1 MSEDSRIQFS
11 LNGVW
16 QFQPGA
22 MEQIPEQWSHTIP
35 VPALVDIAEPAYDW
49 QRHDYHWYR
58 KLFALS
64 PENHRALAFL
74 KIAQA
79 MFGTEVWLNGKHL
92 GGDIACYTS
101 QEYDLRQ
108 ALKVAGANELLV
120 RVGAKHTLPPES
132 AVGKDQEKALFIPGI
147 WGDVNLIFCGNPRIK
162 LVQVIPHINRSEAEV
177 RLTVENL
184 GAASCEARLATK
196 VFAKKSG
203 QPVSEEVNVEH
214 LVLAANEQAVVT
226 FWQKIEDMRLWSP
239 DAPFLYELVATVH
252 AGGRPVD
259 STRTTFGMREF
270 KIVGV
275 DFYLNG
281 KRIFLKGGNIA
292 FHRFLSDHERGTL
305 PWQRDWI
312 KRILI
317 DIPHAHHFNFFRNHL
332 GQMYNLWY
340 DLADEH
346 GMLLQNEWPFWTTTG
361 SREQITKEFTR
372 WLQDNWNHPSLVIW
386 DALNESSDKIVQE
399 EIVPEMK
406 KLDPTRPW
414 EAVDFVEQHPYIY
427 SLGPV
432 LNDRKFGFT
441 ESLREIERFATPSV
455 VNEFLWW
462 WLDSTGMPTSLMAG
476 VVERWLGREYTTK
489 DLFAHQVF
497 LAQELVELFRRLRV
511 DAIQPFVYLS
521 NNNGPTAHWF
531 TGHISE
537 LQPKPILATLKNAFA
552 PFGIS
557 LELWDRHFFAGER
570 RTLRLFVF
578 NDEAAPKNGA
588 VRYGVVKGNAL
599 WLSSDFASV
608 HLEGGEC
615 AILPIEVTFP
625 LLPGVYQVRAELY
638 DESKNGAPVY
648 SQKIAHVFD
657 KLQAPEKLLTA
668 RLVLLDQHQ
677 ELAQFLANQQIP
689 YAEFEETQL
698 GGHHVLL
705 VAEGM
710 IRDRRYRQRLGD
722 ISRFAR
728 RGNTLI
734 VIEPELGVESKEK
747 IAVLEGLEIIIEKR
761 IDADKGGYDSYV
773 FAEDY
778 SHRLWIGIAKEH
790 LKMFNGA
797 LGGEMVS
804 EHNLIVLSPH
814 TVLARCGLGLG
825 VIAVAEAA
833 YGAGKVIFSRLQ
845 LRGRLAHSEAR
856 DELYAR
862 RVDPVAQQY
871 LLNLISY
878 AIGSSTST
886 AVIHWRK

>member
-1 MSEDSRIQFS
+1 MSEYSRIQFS

-22 MEQIPEQWSHTIP
+22 MEQIPAQWSHTIP

-58 KLFALS
+58 QLFALP
-64 PENHRALAFL
+64 PENHRALVFL

-79 MFGTEVWLNGKHL
+79 MFGTEVWLNGRHL

-101 QEYDLRQ
+101 QEYDLRE
-108 ALKVAGANELLV
+108 AVKFDAENELFV

-162 LVQVIPHINRSEAEV
+162 LVQVIPHIDKLQVEA

-184 GAASCEARLATK
+184 GAGKCEARISTR

-203 QPVSEEVNVEH
+203 QPVSEEVSVEH
-214 LVLAANEQAVVT
+214 LMLAANEQAVVT

-239 DAPFLYELVATVH
+239 DEPFLHELAATIH

-270 KIVGV
+270 KIAGA

-292 FHRFLSDHERGTL
+292 FHRFLSDNERGAL
-305 PWQRDWI
+305 PWQHDWI
-312 KRILI
+312 KQVLV
-317 DIPHAHHFNFFRNHL
+317 DIPKAHHFNFFRNHL

-361 SREQITKEFTR
+361 SREQITKEFTC
-372 WLQDNWNHPSLVIW
+372 WLQDNWNHPSIIIW
-386 DALNESSDKIVQE
+386 DALNESYDKIVQE

-441 ESLREIERFATPSV
+441 ESLSEIEHFATPSV

-462 WLDSTGMPTSLMAG
+462 WLDSTGKPTSIMEG

-521 NNNGPTAHWF
+521 NNAGPTAHWF
-531 TGHISE
+531 LGHISG
-537 LQPKPILATLKNAFA
+537 LRPKPILATLKNAFA

-578 NDEAAPKNGA
+578 NDEPAPKNGA
-588 VRYGVVKGNAL
+588 VRYGIVNGNEL
-599 WLSSDFASV
+599 WTSSSFAQMHV
-608 HLEGGEC
+608 EGGEC
-615 AILPIEVTFP
+615 AILPIEVVFP
-625 LLPGVYQVRAELY
+625 LLPGAYHVRAELY
-638 DESKNGAPVY
+638 DESKRGMPAY
-648 SQKIAHVFD
+648 SQKIAHVFA
-657 KLQAPEKLLTA
+657 KPQAPEKLMAA
-668 RLVLLDQHQ
+668 RLVLLDQRR
-677 ELAQFLANQQIP
+677 ELARFFANQQIP
-689 YAEFEETQL
+689 YEEFERAQL
-698 GGHHVLL
+698 GDQHVLL

-710 IRDRRYRQRLGD
+710 LRDQRYRKSFD
-722 ISRFAR
+722 EISRFAR
-728 RGNTLI
+728 RGRTVI
-734 VIEPELGVESKEK
+734 VIEPELGVEGKET
-747 IAVLEGLEIIIEKR
+747 IAVLEGLEIAIEKR

-773 FAEDY
+773 FAEGY
-778 SHRLWIGIAKEH
+778 SHPLWNGIAKEH
-790 LKMFNGA
+790 LKMFSGA

-804 EHNLIVLSPH
+804 QHNVTPLLPH

-845 LRGRLAHSEAR
+845 MRGRLARSEAG
-856 DELYAR
+856 DEPCAR

-878 AIGSSTST
+878 AIGS
-886 AVIHWRK
+886 

>member
-1 MSEDSRIQFS
+1 MIS
-11 LNGVW
+11 LNGAW
-16 QFQPGA
+16 QIEPG
-22 MEQIPEQWSHTIP
+22 EKEIPPHEWNHKVR
-35 VPALVDIAEPAYDW
+35 VPALIDLAEPAYDW
-49 QRHDYHWYR
+49 QQDDYHWYR
-58 KLFALS
+58 TSFLIGGNKRT
-64 PENHRALAFL
+64 ELAFL
-74 KIAQA
+74 NLQQA
-79 MFGTEVWLNGKHL
+79 MFGTEVWLNGTPL

-101 QEYDLRQ
+101 QEYGLRE
-108 ALKVAGANELLV
+108 AIKFDAENELLV

-162 LVQVIPHINRSEAEV
+162 LVQVIPHIDRSEAEV

-184 GAASCEARLATK
+184 GAGTCEARISTR

-203 QPVSEEVNVEH
+203 RPASQEVTVEY
-214 LVLAANEQAVVT
+214 LALAANEQAVVT

-239 DAPFLYELVATVH
+239 DEPSLYELAATIH
-252 AGGRPVD
+252 ADGRPVD

-270 KIVGV
+270 KIVGA

-292 FHRFLSDHERGTL
+292 FHRFLSDHERGAL

-317 DIPHAHHFNFFRNHL
+317 EIPQAHHFNFFRNHL
-332 GQMYNLWY
+332 GQMYHLWY

-372 WLQDNWNHPSLVIW
+372 WLQDNWNHPSIIIW
-386 DALNESSDKIVQE
+386 DALNESSDKIVQR

-441 ESLREIERFATPSV
+441 ESLAEIENYATPSV

-462 WLDSTGMPTSLMAG
+462 WLDNTGKPTSLMEG
-476 VVERWLGREYTTK
+476 VVERWLGREYTAK

-497 LAQELVELFRRLRV
+497 LAQELVELFRRVRV

-521 NNNGPTAHWF
+521 NNSGPTAHWF
-531 TGHISE
+531 LGHISE
-537 LQPKPILATLKNAFA
+537 LQPKPILAALKNAFA
-552 PFGIS
+552 PFGTS

-578 NDEAAPKNGA
+578 NDDPAPKSGA
-588 VRYGVVKGNAL
+588 VRCGIVNGNAL
-599 WLSSDFASV
+599 WASSNFAHV
-608 HLEGGEC
+608 HVEGGEC
-615 AILPIEVTFP
+615 AILPVEVDFP
-625 LLPGVYQVRAELY
+625 LLPGAYHVRAELH
-638 DESKNGAPVY
+638 DESKRGTAPVY
-648 SQKIAHVFD
+648 SQKIAHIFAKPQV
-657 KLQAPEKLLTA
+657 PEKLAAA
-668 RLVLLDQHQ
+668 RLVLLDQRR
-677 ELAQFLANQQIP
+677 ELAQFLANQQVS
-689 YAEFEETQL
+689 YEELEETQL
-698 GGHHVLL
+698 DGQHVLL

-710 IRDRRYRQRLGD
+710 IREQRYRQRLD
-722 ISRFAR
+722 EISDFAR
-728 RGNTLI
+728 RGRTVI
-734 VIEPELGVESKEK
+734 VIEPEFGGERKET
-747 IAVLEGLEIIIEKR
+747 ISVLNGLEIVIEKR

-773 FAEDY
+773 FAEDH
-778 SHRLWIGIAKEH
+778 SHPLWNGIIKEH

-804 EHNLIVLSPH
+804 QHNMALLSPH

-833 YGAGKVIFSRLQ
+833 FGAGKVILSRLQ
-845 LRGRLAHSEAR
+845 LRGRLAESAAE
-856 DELYAR
+856 EGLYAR
-862 RVDPVAQQY
+862 RADPVAQHY
-871 LLNLISY
+871 FLNLISY
-878 AIGSSTST
+878 AIGGE
-886 AVIHWRK
+886 V